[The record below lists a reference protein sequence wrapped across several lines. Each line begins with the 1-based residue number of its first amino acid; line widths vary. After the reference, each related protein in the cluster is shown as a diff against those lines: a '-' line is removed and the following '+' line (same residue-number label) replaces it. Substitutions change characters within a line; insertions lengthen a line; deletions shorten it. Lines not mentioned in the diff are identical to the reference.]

1 MHELWSKIS
10 EIHHFISFAFHI
22 FYPTWVFLALKYQ
35 QTFVLRAFAS
45 DLTDKWLHNSVECM
59 WFKSHWYGAISTSVT
74 ASHMYRLHPAVQT
87 ARLAQ
92 SLCLPPHSLTFLLL
106 NGEIR
111 LLCNSYISL
120 QLNSVFMFVMLTVL
134 QQTAQLITF
143 HRWVH
148 AVTAAAVCSWAERFQ
163 HILGCQQTLAS
174 CGHGIP
180 GMSLNFQNKVRTVVN
195 SQDNSVNIN
204 EKKMISHPWMNAP
217 QILIFPPL
225 FLHLSRSDNIT
236 DRSGPVRL
244 ACLYQPPGAEDLSV
258 QPASCALRL
267 PNPHPGW
274 LGDPQRSEWQA
285 LLLQPGHWGADLE
298 ATTHQGY

>member
-1 MHELWSKIS
+1 MHEPWSKIS

-74 ASHMYRLHPAVQT
+74 ASHMCRLHPAVQT

-120 QLNSVFMFVMLTVL
+120 QLNSMFMFVMLTVL

-143 HRWVH
+143 YRWVH
-148 AVTAAAVCSWAERFQ
+148 AVTAAAVCSLHVSRHWR
-163 HILGCQQTLAS
+163 L
-174 CGHGIP
+174 
-180 GMSLNFQNKVRTVVN
+180 VVM
-195 SQDNSVNIN
+195 
-204 EKKMISHPWMNAP
+204 EFLECHW
-217 QILIFPPL
+217 IF
-225 FLHLSRSDNIT
+225 RIK
-236 DRSGPVRL
+236 
-244 ACLYQPPGAEDLSV
+244 
-258 QPASCALRL
+258 
-267 PNPHPGW
+267 
-274 LGDPQRSEWQA
+274 
-285 LLLQPGHWGADLE
+285 WG
-298 ATTHQGY
+298 QS

>member
-1 MHELWSKIS
+1 MHKLWSKIS
-10 EIHHFISFAFHI
+10 EIHHLISFAFHI

-35 QTFVLRAFAS
+35 QPFVLRAFAS

-74 ASHMYRLHPAVQT
+74 ASHMCRLHPAVQT

-163 HILGCQQTLAS
+163 HILGCQQTLWS
-174 CGHGIP
+174 W
-180 GMSLNFQNKVRTVVN
+180 N
-195 SQDNSVNIN
+195 SWNVI
-204 EKKMISHPWMNAP
+204 E
-217 QILIFPPL
+217 F
-225 FLHLSRSDNIT
+225 
-236 DRSGPVRL
+236 
-244 ACLYQPPGAEDLSV
+244 
-258 QPASCALRL
+258 
-267 PNPHPGW
+267 
-274 LGDPQRSEWQA
+274 SE
-285 LLLQPGHWGADLE
+285 
-298 ATTHQGY
+298 